1 MTRAVSPHKKRAPRR
16 KHFNVCNVS
25 QKHRQGALEMIM
37 NVETKFCK
45 MFGQFRTIVKKL
57 EKALE
62 NNTPIHQVEQT
73 LIEEFRVLGR
83 FAIEEFIEQQG
94 DGDIG
99 EIIEQDGKI
108 LQRLTER
115 IRDRYFSVFGPVMIK
130 QFGYVVRPTQKIEL
144 KPLAL
149 KLALPQLDYSYVLQR
164 WDGILTV
171 NNSYG
176 EVAKQMTELLGI
188 NQSPRSLIGIA
199 SSMAQHARKYQ
210 SLQKAP
216 SGKDEAELLVV
227 TIDCKGVPMRKKEG
241 QAKPKKKRLGKGE
254 KKGVKRMACVG
265 GIYTIDRF
273 ERTVDDVLNDLHRE
287 QRQRDRPEPQNKRLR
302 ANLTR
307 QVNGRS
313 LNAKDTTFAWLRHEA
328 DQRNPYGDKTVLCI
342 MDGETKLWDK
352 QKDIFPE
359 VVGILDIFHV
369 MEHLWPCVYRFE
381 KENSPEAVRLFEKY
395 LRSILNGRIG
405 RVIGG
410 FRQMAKKR
418 KLKSKALKKLE
429 VHLGYFENNRHRMK
443 YDIYLEK
450 GYSIGSGVVEG
461 ACRNLVKDR
470 MERTGMRWEINGA
483 QAVLDLRAIY
493 LNDDWNQ
500 FQEYMIKC
508 EQKRLYPHRNQWL
521 KTALS

>member
-1 MTRAVSPHKKRAPRR
+1 
-16 KHFNVCNVS
+16 
-25 QKHRQGALEMIM
+25 MIM

-199 SSMAQHARKYQ
+199 SSMA
-210 SLQKAP
+210 P
-216 SGKDEAELLVV
+216 
-227 TIDCKGVPMRKKEG
+227 
-241 QAKPKKKRLGKGE
+241 
-254 KKGVKRMACVG
+254 
-265 GIYTIDRF
+265 
-273 ERTVDDVLNDLHRE
+273 
-287 QRQRDRPEPQNKRLR
+287 
-302 ANLTR
+302 
-307 QVNGRS
+307 
-313 LNAKDTTFAWLRHEA
+313 
-328 DQRNPYGDKTVLCI
+328 
-342 MDGETKLWDK
+342 DGHLK
-352 QKDIFPE
+352 IP
-359 VVGILDIFHV
+359 
-369 MEHLWPCVYRFE
+369 HLWPGQ
-381 KENSPEAVRLFEKY
+381 NPPA
-395 LRSILNGRIG
+395 
-405 RVIGG
+405 
-410 FRQMAKKR
+410 
-418 KLKSKALKKLE
+418 
-429 VHLGYFENNRHRMK
+429 
-443 YDIYLEK
+443 
-450 GYSIGSGVVEG
+450 
-461 ACRNLVKDR
+461 
-470 MERTGMRWEINGA
+470 
-483 QAVLDLRAIY
+483 
-493 LNDDWNQ
+493 
-500 FQEYMIKC
+500 
-508 EQKRLYPHRNQWL
+508 
-521 KTALS
+521 TA